1 MAGPVKRKD
10 VQCQLGGSRNVMDTA
25 HVTLELAC
33 VNANMA
39 IMAKIA
45 LTNGVLNTLA
55 VCVISKVSASPVIRS
70 K

>member
-1 MAGPVKRKD
+1 
-10 VQCQLGGSRNVMDTA
+10 MDTA

-33 VNANMA
+33 VNVNMA

-55 VCVISKVSASPVIRS
+55 VCVISKVTASPVIRS
-70 K
+70 E